1 MGFTWSGSQIALYLE
16 IHTTYELEK
25 YINSKYSEPYGVH
38 HYETLEIKSG
48 YKEGDLDVIALE
60 KGNIV
65 DIGSRGPHP
74 RLEQEAA
81 RVIKLLPQMT
91 PGMQR
96 GKAVGVLYSL
106 PIVFQVQD

>member
-1 MGFTWSGSQIALYLE
+1 MQRMLNLALFCEYLPSLFKKWQFTIYVRFKIDQ
-16 IHTTYELEK
+16 
-25 YINSKYSEPYGVH
+25 
-38 HYETLEIKSG
+38 
-48 YKEGDLDVIALE
+48 

-74 RLEQEAA
+74 RLESEAE

-91 PGMQR
+91 PGKQR